1 MNKIAILSGDGNL
14 PYHIGETLIN
24 KNVNIIFLVLNTVIN
39 KEKYKNKK
47 HYIIDILS
55 IKKIIKILK
64 QENINKIIFAGSLR
78 RPSIKDLG
86 FDLDTIRVAKNLL
99 LEKKGDNDLLIS
111 IKNYFEDKGYQFFNW
126 KKYCPELFSIENYLS
141 KKKPSKLANLNINK
155 AKTIYK
161 YFKNA
166 DVGQSVIVQNQL
178 ILGIEAIEGTDK
190 LIERCFNYKRKGD
203 RGILVKFSKKN
214 QSNLI
219 DIPLVGL
226 DTIKNIKKF
235 DYEGLVLERD
245 KCLIVDKE
253 KVIDYANKNNIFI
266 KSEVF

>member
-1 MNKIAILSGDGNL
+1 M
-14 PYHIGETLIN
+14 
-24 KNVNIIFLVLNTVIN
+24 
-39 KEKYKNKK
+39 
-47 HYIIDILS
+47 
-55 IKKIIKILK
+55 
-64 QENINKIIFAGSLR
+64 
-78 RPSIKDLG
+78 
-86 FDLDTIRVAKNLL
+86 
-99 LEKKGDNDLLIS
+99 EKKGDNDLLIS

-155 AKTIYK
+155 AKTIYQ

-203 RGILVKFSKKN
+203 RGIVVKFSKKN

>member
-1 MNKIAILSGDGNL
+1 MKTILYLFAISFTVVSCEKVIQLELDDSDPVVVVEGNITTESA
-14 PYHIGETLIN
+14 PYT
-24 KNVNIIFLVLNTVIN
+24 
-39 KEKYKNKK
+39 
-47 HYIIDILS
+47 
-55 IKKIIKILK
+55 IKLTR
-64 QENINKIIFAGSLR
+64 S
-78 RPSIKDLG
+78 
-86 FDLDTIRVAKNLL
+86 
-99 LEKKGDNDLLIS
+99 
-111 IKNYFEDKGYQFFNW
+111 KNYFEDKGYQFFNW

-141 KKKPSKLANLNINK
+141 KNKPSKLAILNINK

>member
-1 MNKIAILSGDGNL
+1 MTKIAILSGDGNL
-14 PYHIGETLIN
+14 PYYIGKALTN
-24 KNVNIIFLVLNTVIN
+24 KNFNVIFLVLNSVID
-39 KEKYKNKK
+39 KKKYKSLN

-55 IKKIIKILK
+55 IKKIIKILQ
-64 QENINKIIFAGSLR
+64 QENINNIIFAGSLK

-86 FDLDTIRVAKNLL
+86 FDLDTIKIAKNLL
-99 LEKKGDNDLLIS
+99 LEKKGDNDLLVS
-111 IKNYFEDKGYQFFNW
+111 IKKYFESKGFSFFNW
-126 KKYCPELFSIENYLS
+126 RKYCPELFSVENNLS
-141 KKKPSKLANLNINK
+141 KIKPSKKAILNINK

-166 DVGQSVIVQNQL
+166 DVGQSIIVQNQL

-203 RGILVKFSKKN
+203 MGILVKFSKKN

-219 DIPLVGL
+219 DIPLIGL
-226 DTIKNIKKF
+226 ETIKNIKKF
-235 DYEGLVLERD
+235 NYEGLVLEKN

-253 KVIDYANKNNIFI
+253 NIIDYANKNNIFI